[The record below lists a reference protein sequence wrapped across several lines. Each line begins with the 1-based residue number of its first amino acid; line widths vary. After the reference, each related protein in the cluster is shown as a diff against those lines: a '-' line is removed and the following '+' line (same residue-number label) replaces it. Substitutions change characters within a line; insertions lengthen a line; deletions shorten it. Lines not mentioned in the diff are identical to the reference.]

1 MTHSTQPVKS
11 INLWYIFECER
22 LKQLHLPL
30 TRLQLQHFHK
40 YDQIESNQEVKANE
54 CVHFSKYNLNTC
66 PIHNNGRRNLLQP
79 FTTLNK
85 PINCKCTCINHG
97 NIWGKGNNKLEPVN
111 LPLWCK
117 PELSISV
124 GSLRKKAQEDY
135 QQYRLYKSDRKR
147 RDIFTGE
154 K

>member
-30 TRLQLQHFHK
+30 TRLQLQHFH
-40 YDQIESNQEVKANE
+40 N
-54 CVHFSKYNLNTC
+54 KYNLNTC